1 MRPLLLSVCLLV
13 ALPAHA
19 QDPDIVTMT
28 LPEFL
33 QLYEAS
39 RIRPTPKPDAPWN
52 FGISNATYEGRV
64 VMDGDVPTAAT
75 FRATYRI
82 EAYSDDP
89 LVRVPLLPLSVA
101 VSGARIDGRPAPIDI
116 ENGKYTLLTDKKG
129 PFELT
134 IDFAVDVQTTSGQSG
149 FAFEMP
155 SAGATQVSLVV
166 PDDEDLSFEVANAR
180 LQDVQIRGGERVVEA
195 SLPSSGSLALTWQRA
210 QSDTAVED
218 EPRVYAEVYTLVGI
232 GDGLLQA
239 TSTINHTILFAGVDS
254 LTAQIPDG
262 STLLDVQGSGIR
274 DWSVADGLLTV
285 QLNYLAE
292 GSYPLTL
299 SLEQVIGDGS
309 ATAGAPIVVPTGVER
324 SKGWV
329 GVESRGN
336 LEIDA
341 GNVVSATPVD
351 VRALP
356 AGILGIT
363 DQPVLLG
370 YKYLGDGAQIPLV
383 VTQHA
388 EVDVL
393 VTLLDQTQA
402 RTMWTPDGRQLTSVV
417 YQVRN
422 NRKQYLRLDL
432 PDDAVLWSA
441 SVGGRAVQPAQDADG
456 RVLLPLIRS
465 QAQGGAL
472 AAFDVEVVYV
482 QDTDAADGPS
492 ARFSSTLPTAD
503 VPSTYVAWTV
513 FVPDEAKVKG
523 KKAEGSLRWV
533 ERLANPI
540 SRGDVYTID
549 TLSPQMQN
557 GAVVQG
563 NSGSLGQG
571 ATPVAVSLPLQGQ
584 AVFFEKLLALD
595 ETLSVSF
602 DIRKLDD

>member
-1 MRPLLLSVCLLV
+1 MSVCLLA

-19 QDPDIVTMT
+19 QTPDIVTMT

-33 QLYEAS
+33 QLYESS
-39 RIRPTPKPDAPWN
+39 RTRPTPKPDAPWN
-52 FGISNATYEGRV
+52 FGISNASYEGRV

-82 EAYSDDP
+82 EAFSDDP

-101 VSGARIDGRPAPIDI
+101 VREARINGRPAPIDI
-116 ENGKYTLLTDKKG
+116 ENGKYTLLTDQKG
-129 PFELT
+129 PFDLT

-180 LQDVQIRGGERVVEA
+180 LQDVRTRGGERVLEA

-210 QSDTAVED
+210 QSETAVED

-239 TSTINHTILFAGVDS
+239 TSTIEHTILFAGVDS

-262 STLLDVQGSGIR
+262 ATLLDVQGAGIR
-274 DWSVADGLLTV
+274 DWSVSEGLLTV

-309 ATAGAPIVVPTGVER
+309 ATATAPIVVPTGVER

-341 GNVVSATPVD
+341 GTVVSATPVD

-370 YKYLGDGAQIPLV
+370 YKYLADDAQIPLV

-393 VTLLDQTQA
+393 VT
-402 RTMWTPDGRQLTSVV
+402 
-417 YQVRN
+417 
-422 NRKQYLRLDL
+422 
-432 PDDAVLWSA
+432 
-441 SVGGRAVQPAQDADG
+441 
-456 RVLLPLIRS
+456 
-465 QAQGGAL
+465 
-472 AAFDVEVVYV
+472 
-482 QDTDAADGPS
+482 
-492 ARFSSTLPTAD
+492 
-503 VPSTYVAWTV
+503 
-513 FVPDEAKVKG
+513 
-523 KKAEGSLRWV
+523 
-533 ERLANPI
+533 
-540 SRGDVYTID
+540 
-549 TLSPQMQN
+549 
-557 GAVVQG
+557 
-563 NSGSLGQG
+563 
-571 ATPVAVSLPLQGQ
+571 
-584 AVFFEKLLALD
+584 
-595 ETLSVSF
+595 
-602 DIRKLDD
+602 